1 MRGHGPGGG
10 RHGPFNWWADFG
22 GAFGEWPGRGGPFRG
37 PGGPF
42 RGPGFGPRV
51 DRGDVKYLIL
61 SVLEDGPKHGYEII
75 REVERRAQG
84 AYAPSPGTVYPTL
97 QMLEDMG
104 LVRSLAREERR
115 VYELTDEGRRYL
127 AEHRDEARDAWAR
140 FEHQPWSM
148 FAGMSSDEGRQVQAE
163 LAELARTLFAQG
175 RLFRADAAR
184 LARVRDALKAARE
197 QIDAAFKDYV

>member
-1 MRGHGPGGG
+1 MPGHGPGG

-22 GAFGEWPGRGGPFRG
+22 ESFGEWGRPGGPFRG

-42 RGPGFGPRV
+42 RGPGGPRV

-115 VYELTDEGRRYL
+115 VYELTDEGRKYV
-127 AEHRDEARDAWAR
+127 AEHRDEAREAWGR
-140 FEHQPWSM
+140 FERQPWAM
-148 FAGMSSDEGRQVQAE
+148 FAGLGTEEGRQVQAE
-163 LAELARTLFAQG
+163 LADLARTLFVQG
-175 RLFRADAAR
+175 RLLRADAAR
-184 LARVRDALKAARE
+184 LAKVRDALRTARE
-197 QIDAAFKDYV
+197 QIDAAFKDYL

>member
-1 MRGHGPGGG
+1 MPGHGHGGH
-10 RHGPFNWWADFG
+10 HGPFNWWADFG
-22 GAFGEWPGRGGPFRG
+22 ESFGEWPGRGGPFRG

-42 RGPGFGPRV
+42 RGPGFGRRV

-115 VYELTDEGRRYL
+115 VYELTDEGRKYVE
-127 AEHRDEARDAWAR
+127 EHRDEAREAWGR
-140 FEHQPWSM
+140 FEHQPWAM
-148 FAGMSSDEGRQVQAE
+148 FAGLSTDEGRQVQTE
-163 LAELARTLFAQG
+163 LAELARALFAQG
-175 RLFRADAAR
+175 RIFRADADR

-197 QIDAAFKDYV
+197 QVDAAFKDYV

>member
-1 MRGHGPGGG
+1 MRGHGPGG

-22 GAFGEWPGRGGPFRG
+22 ESFGEWPR

-42 RGPGFGPRV
+42 HGPGGGRRV

-75 REVERRAQG
+75 REVERRAKG

-115 VYELTDEGRRYL
+115 VYELTDEGRKYV
-127 AEHRDEARDAWAR
+127 AEHRDEAHEAWAR
-140 FEHQPWSM
+140 FEHQPWAM
-148 FAGMSSDEGRQVQAE
+148 FGGLGSDEGRQVQTE
-163 LAELARTLFAQG
+163 LAELARTLFVQG
-175 RLFRADAAR
+175 RIFRADAAR
-184 LARVRDALKAARE
+184 LVKVRDALKTARE
-197 QIDAAFKDYV
+197 QIDAAFRDYV

>member
-1 MRGHGPGGG
+1 MRGHGPGG
-10 RHGPFNWWADFG
+10 RHGPFDWWADFG

-42 RGPGFGPRV
+42 RGPGPRV

-115 VYELTDEGRRYL
+115 VYELTDEGRKYL
-127 AEHRDEARDAWAR
+127 PEHRGEAQEAWAR
-140 FEHQPWSM
+140 FEHQPWAM
-148 FAGMSSDEGRQVQAE
+148 FAGLTSEEGRQVQAE
-163 LAELARTLFAQG
+163 LAELARSLFVQG

-184 LARVRDALKAARE
+184 LGKIRDALKTARE
-197 QIDAAFKDYV
+197 QIDAAFRDYV